1 MPVKI
6 GPRRPRKTYLKE
18 HREQRNL
25 TQEQLADRLG
35 TNSMTVSRWER
46 GATRIDLGTL
56 EAIAE
61 ALGGNLEGE
70 DLYYHPDRP
79 SPNQLLRDQPP
90 DVVESAMKMI
100 WALRK

>member
-6 GPRRPRKTYLKE
+6 GPRQPRKTYLRE

-25 TQEQLADRLG
+25 TQDQLAERLG

-79 SPNQLLRDQPP
+79 SPNQLLRGQPP
-90 DVVESAMKMI
+90 EVVESAMKMI